1 MKPERTY
8 VSKPQMRE
16 DGQKQAAVSQP
27 RIVIVGAGFGGLEA
41 AKALRNAPVQV
52 TVITW

>member
-1 MKPERTY
+1 MKQERTY

>member
-1 MKPERTY
+1 MKHERTH

-27 RIVIVGAGFGGLEA
+27 RIVIVGADFGGLEA

>member
-1 MKPERTY
+1 MKHERTY
-8 VSKPQMRE
+8 VSKSQMRE

-27 RIVIVGAGFGGLEA
+27 RIVIVGADFGGFEA
-41 AKALRNAPVQV
+41 TKALRNAPVQV